1 MKSIFNSTINL
12 LENTLDLRASRHRLL
27 QSNIANQET
36 PGYRAKDINFEQEL
50 KRVSS
55 PAGAAPEAFP
65 GTGMNGRTNSAH
77 IPVITER
84 GMAPRVIERSSG
96 IEGFDSNSV
105 GVEGEMVKLSENTL
119 KYNISA
125 KMLKGRLNMIMT
137 AIKEGGR

>member
-84 GMAPRVIERSSG
+84 GMAPRGIGGSSG
-96 IEGFDSNSV
+96 IEGFCSNSV
-105 GVEGEMVKLSENTL
+105 GVE
-119 KYNISA
+119 
-125 KMLKGRLNMIMT
+125 
-137 AIKEGGR
+137 

>member
-1 MKSIFNSTINL
+1 MKSIFNSTIKL
-12 LENTLDLRASRHRLL
+12 LENSLDLRAAKHRLL
-27 QSNIANQET
+27 QSNIANEET

-50 KRVSS
+50 KRV
-55 PAGAAPEAFP
+55 GASTGSNTGTAT
-65 GTGMNGRTNSAH
+65 GTGMDGRTNTAH

-84 GMAPRVIERSSG
+84 GMDPRVIERSSG
-96 IEGFDSNSV
+96 VEGFDGNSV

-119 KYNISA
+119 KYSIAA

>member
-1 MKSIFNSTINL
+1 MSIFNSTIKL
-12 LENTLDLRASRHRLL
+12 LENSLDLRAAKHRLL

-50 KRVSS
+50 KRVSAS
-55 PAGAAPEAFP
+55 TPANTGADP
-65 GTGMNGRTNSAH
+65 GTGVNGRTNPAH
-77 IPVITER
+77 IPVIGER
-84 GMAPRVIERSSG
+84 GMEPRVIERPSG

-105 GVEGEMVKLSENTL
+105 GIEGEMVKLSENTL

-125 KMLKGRLNMIMT
+125 KLLKGRLNMLMT

>member
-50 KRVSS
+50 KRV
-55 PAGAAPEAFP
+55 GASTGSDT